1 MKKMK
6 KIILL
11 LTILSIISCKKN
23 IESDSPE
30 LKKVSEENN
39 NPKTEINSQLNEEKE
54 YAKEIT
60 EDNSPENT
68 ALTFINSYIVDCN
81 KMNKSVGYLNFVKSS
96 DLTTKSFKIELQKI
110 VDEAEKLDPEM
121 GLDFDPIIDG
131 QDYPDEGFELKDFD
145 TKTNFIIVKGKNW
158 ADFEVTIKLIFENE
172 KWLIDGCGIVNIPKN
187 NQSKR

>member
-1 MKKMK
+1 MK
-6 KIILL
+6 KIILI

-23 IESDSPE
+23 IESESPE

-39 NPKTEINSQLNEEKE
+39 NPKTEINSQLNEDKE

-60 EDNSPENT
+60 EANSPENT
-68 ALTFINSYIVDCN
+68 ALTFINSYIVDSN

-96 DLTTKSFKIELQKI
+96 NLTTQSFKMELQKI

-121 GLDFDPIIDG
+121 GLDFDPITDG
-131 QDYPDEGFELKDFD
+131 NDYPDEGFELKHFD

-158 ADFEVTIKLIFENE
+158 ADFEVTIKLIFENG